1 MDTQRVP
8 MDHGV
13 GSGASRSA
21 QRSAHVKSA
30 SRALDIIEVL
40 ASERTGLAFTDIARL
55 EQIPKSSL
63 HALLAVLTE
72 RGFVEFDPQSRSY
85 SLGIRTWEMGQAYLA
100 HRDLVEKALPL
111 MQQVV
116 AAINETVQLAVL
128 DGIENVYLAKVDCS
142 HPVRLQSE
150 VGRRLFAHATGLGK
164 VLLAELPEDIARS
177 RFSESTLAKLSAQ
190 TIQDPDRLFDALTYI
205 RARGFAVDNQEY
217 TAGLRCVAVPIV
229 GAEGHAIAALS
240 ASIPITRAGPDEMT
254 EALRHIASASIDISR
269 RLGVSTPD
277 QRLASLT
284 QWRGD
289 VMAQEPDGSD
299 RRLVTGPTGIG

>member
-8 MDHGV
+8 IDHGV
-13 GSGASRSA
+13 ASGAS
-21 QRSAHVKSA
+21 RSAHVKSA

-40 ASERTGLAFTDIARL
+40 ASERAGLAFTDLARL
-55 EQIPKSSL
+55 QQIPKSSL

-72 RGFVEFDPQSRSY
+72 RGFVEFDPQTRAY
-85 SLGIRTWEMGQAYLA
+85 GLGIRTWEMGQAYLA

-111 MQQVV
+111 MEQVV

-164 VLLAELPEDIARS
+164 VLLSELPDGVARG
-177 RFSESTLAKLSAQ
+177 RFGQATLARLSPQ
-190 TIQDPDRLFDALTYI
+190 TIQHPDQLFDALTHI

-229 GAEGHAIAALS
+229 GADGHAIAALS
-240 ASIPITRAGPDEMT
+240 ASIPITRAGPDEMAG
-254 EALRHIASASIDISR
+254 ALRHIAAASIDISR
-269 RLGVSTPD
+269 RLGVSIPD
-277 QRLASLT
+277 QRLALLT

-289 VMAQEPDGSD
+289 VMAEEPEGLD
-299 RRLVTGPTGIG
+299 RRLVTGPVGIG

>member
-1 MDTQRVP
+1 VDTQRVP
-8 MDHGV
+8 TEHDV
-13 GSGASRSA
+13 ASGPS
-21 QRSAHVKSA
+21 RSAHVKSA
-30 SRALDIIEVL
+30 SRALDIIEIL
-40 ASERTGLAFTDIARL
+40 ASERSGLGFTDIARL
-55 EQIPKSSL
+55 QQIPKSSL

-72 RGFVEFDPQSRSY
+72 RGFLEFDPNTRAY

-111 MQQVV
+111 MEQVV

-128 DGIENVYLAKVDCS
+128 DGVENVYLAKVDCS

-164 VLLAELPEDIARS
+164 VLLAELPEDVARG
-177 RFSESTLAKLSAQ
+177 RFGEDTLAKMSPQ
-190 TIQDPDRLFDALTYI
+190 TIQSTDRLFDALSHI
-205 RARGFAVDNQEY
+205 RERGFAVDDQEY

-229 GAEGHAIAALS
+229 GASGHVIAALS
-240 ASIPITRAGPDEMT
+240 ASIPITRAGPDEMAM
-254 EALRHIASASIDISR
+254 ALRHLASASIDISR

-289 VMAQEPDGSD
+289 VMAKEPYGSD
-299 RRLVTGPTGIG
+299 RRVATGPFGIG